1 MSGVI
6 ISNTTISRPPLK
18 SIEGKQI
25 GGLSGKPLFELSTQQ
40 LSLFHQMTGGAI
52 PLIGAGGV
60 SDAETAWAKIVAGA
74 SLVQLYSALVY
85 KGPALVSDIC
95 AGLGQKLMQHNFLR
109 LQDAIGS
116 QNTKSGKYNG
126 AAGAYKTD
134 APDFIFPEN
143 ELSRG
148 DSRFFVAKGD
158 PWKFNGTASLEGKK
172 LGAIS
177 GYTYSDVINEYIK
190 KNQGSGK
197 VSLVSGDKTPTQRL
211 VSMLLSNP
219 QRVNVVVED
228 LSVIAYALKQLGSP
242 VDSLQEAGDD
252 GKPDEGIFI
261 AFSPKN
267 PKSNV
272 YAKILSDG
280 MAELRKSG
288 KLKILLEKYGLK
300 DWR

>member
-1 MSGVI
+1 MLALRSVWASLFVLQLLASGFMP
-6 ISNTTISRPPLK
+6 TKALADTISIVADPWMPFT
-18 SIEGKQI
+18 GD
-25 GGLSGKPLFELSTQQ
+25 GKPQKGLLIDIAEAVFE
-40 LSLFHQMTGGAI
+40 
-52 PLIGAGGV
+52 
-60 SDAETAWAKIVAGA
+60 AKGHKIDYKV
-74 SLVQLYSALVY
+74 VPWDRALE
-85 KGPALVSDIC
+85 
-95 AGLGQKLMQHNFLR
+95 
-109 LQDAIGS
+109 
-116 QNTKSGKYNG
+116 NTKSGKYNG

-134 APDFIFPEN
+134 APDFIFPES

-148 DSRFFVAKGD
+148 DSRFFVAKSD
-158 PWKFNGTASLEGKK
+158 PWKFSGTASLEGKK

-228 LSVIAYALKQLGSP
+228 VSVIRYALKKLGLP
-242 VDSLQEAGDD
+242 PESLLEAGDD

-267 PKSNV
+267 PKSKE
-272 YAKILSDG
+272 YAKILSEG
-280 MAELRKSG
+280 MTELRKSG

-300 DWR
+300 DWQ